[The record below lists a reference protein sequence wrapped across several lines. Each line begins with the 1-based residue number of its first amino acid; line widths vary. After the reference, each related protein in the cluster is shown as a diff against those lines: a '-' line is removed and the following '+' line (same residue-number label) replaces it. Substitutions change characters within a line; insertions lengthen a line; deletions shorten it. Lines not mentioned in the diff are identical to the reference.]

1 MPTYDYHCDQCGSDF
16 ELRLKFSDSIEQ
28 PCPIESCNSNARRL
42 FSAVPIVFKGSGW
55 YVNDYGQKGSSSGKQ
70 IDSTKTTSQSTES
83 PESTAPQTKSSDAT
97 SSDTKFSETKSS
109 STKE

>member
-97 SSDTKFSETKSS
+97 SSETKSS

>member
-1 MPTYDYHCDQCGSDF
+1 MPTYDYKCDQCGLDF

-42 FSAVPIVFKGSGW
+42 FSAVPIVFKGN
-55 YVNDYGQKGSSSGKQ
+55 YVNDYGQERSSSGKQ
-70 IDSTKTTSQSTES
+70 IRFHKNTSQFTGS

-97 SSDTKFSETKSS
+97 SSDTKSSETFRD
-109 STKE
+109 